1 MSVRALEA
9 LVERLARPRPPQP
22 SVKRVFRDGR
32 MFVNAV
38 LNTVRELNALGVPA
52 ASQVRR
58 LPGRIEITVDA
69 AGKREYGRGGGGE
82 GVKPRPAPCGGGPQ
96 SADKAH
102 KRKNRSDKIKIQQ
115 RFLLPASAAPASC
128 GHLRPCKL
136 PWMQVQLPWGGFA
149 EPLGIVKSSR
159 LRRQIL
165 PLAKFPCLRAF
176 STLCQSV
183 DFVNILRGAVPRAPP
198 VLLALPYLPPRHR
211 TQRWPRTMYSAAPS
225 GSAARLC
232 RSSFV
237 GSNPCW

>member
-1 MSVRALEA
+1 MAA
-9 LVERLARPRPPQP
+9 KAQKARPGHM
-22 SVKRVFRDGR
+22 SGR
-32 MFVNAV
+32 A
-38 LNTVRELNALGVPA
+38 
-52 ASQVRR
+52 
-58 LPGRIEITVDA
+58 
-69 AGKREYGRGGGGE
+69 
-82 GVKPRPAPCGGGPQ
+82 Q

-183 DFVNILRGAVPRAPP
+183 DFVNILSAPRPWVGARSG
-198 VLLALPYLPPRHR
+198 LAA
-211 TQRWPRTMYSAAPS
+211 QNIFSYSLQS
-225 GSAARLC
+225 GQAMGSSSSILVKRRLFS
-232 RSSFV
+232 RK
-237 GSNPCW
+237 